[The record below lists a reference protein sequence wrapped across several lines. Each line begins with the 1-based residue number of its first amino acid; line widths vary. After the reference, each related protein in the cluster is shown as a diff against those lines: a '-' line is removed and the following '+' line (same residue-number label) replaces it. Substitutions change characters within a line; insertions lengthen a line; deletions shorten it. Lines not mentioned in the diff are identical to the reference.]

1 MRQTVQRAVQRLHG
15 VPLMTLDKRREKQD
29 VPVIRECENDADQV
43 FALGSQFIERLVTL
57 DAHLHRLRF
66 MMFTIIILLLRQY
79 GSMQTA

>member
-43 FALGSQFIERLVTL
+43 FALGSQFIECLVTL
-57 DAHLHRLRF
+57 DAEVLDIGLTHDCRWRL
-66 MMFTIIILLLRQY
+66 
-79 GSMQTA
+79 